1 MRRDR
6 CRSAISAGALAILV
20 TSCGGAVSDEYVIEN
35 NPGAVEHIEGSE
47 LSRVSLTEQAMER
60 LDVRTTEVDESRSGV
75 VVPQAAVFVDPDGRW
90 WVYTNPEPFVFVRH
104 EIEIE
109 RERGRRVFL
118 SSGPRAGAEVV
129 VVGVAEL
136 YGIEAEVSH

>member
-1 MRRDR
+1 V
-6 CRSAISAGALAILV
+6 AGAIAILV
-20 TSCGGAVSDEYVIEN
+20 TSCAGAVSDEYVIEN
-35 NPGAVEHIEGSE
+35 DPGGVEHIEGSE

-60 LDVRTTEVDESRSGV
+60 LDVQTAEVDRSGRGA

-90 WVYTNPEPFVFVRH
+90 WVYTNPEPLVFVRH

-109 RERGRRVFL
+109 REVGREVLL
-118 SSGPRAGAEVV
+118 SNGPRPGTHVV

>member
-1 MRRDR
+1 MLRDR
-6 CRSAISAGALAILV
+6 YGSALSAGAIAILV

-35 NPGAVEHIEGSE
+35 NPGVVEHIEGSE
-47 LSRVSLTEQAMER
+47 LSKVSLTEQAMER
-60 LDVRTTEVDESRSGV
+60 LDVQTAEVDESLSGV
-75 VVPQAAVFVDPDGRW
+75 VVPQAAVFVDPDGSW

-118 SSGPRAGAEVV
+118 SSGPRAGTEVV